1 MIRKRT
7 TRPERQNRQVK
18 KKNKN
23 NKEIII
29 IYFDNINKLT
39 YNKPEVYL
47 HNEYKEQAQKMVSQL
62 PYKRFGISDVLVE
75 HIDNIDIFSFICR
88 NLCTC

>member
-39 YNKPEVYL
+39 YNKLEVYL